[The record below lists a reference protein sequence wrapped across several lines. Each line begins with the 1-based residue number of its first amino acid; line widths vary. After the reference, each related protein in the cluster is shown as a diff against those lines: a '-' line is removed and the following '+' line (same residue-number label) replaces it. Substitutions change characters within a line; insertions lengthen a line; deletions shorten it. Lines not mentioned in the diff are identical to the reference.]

1 MTRKGIDVDRIERV
15 SVDSQNA
22 HARQLPHTATHNHPA
37 VSRPPSVA
45 EETSPLNST
54 YCRLTVLVVK

>member
-1 MTRKGIDVDRIERV
+1 MWTEL
-15 SVDSQNA
+15 SESQLIPKTLM
-22 HARQLPHTATHNHPA
+22 HGSCLTQPHNHPA